1 MNVPYYENK
10 KVTRPFVRENSG
22 SLIMRKNVFFWEQIN
37 FSKISRNF
45 FGQTVFGFGK
55 NTLGTTTGEILRQ
68 ILTAVLEIWDRL
80 QIKIF
85 VSKFKKK
92 IFFFSKRL
100 QMAQFE
106 KLTS

>member
-1 MNVPYYENK
+1 MNVPYYKNK
-10 KVTRPFVRENSG
+10 KVTRPFVRQKSG
-22 SLIMRKNVFFWEQIN
+22 SLIMRKNVFFWEQNN
-37 FSKISRNF
+37 FSKISRMF

-55 NTLGTTTGEILRQ
+55 NTLGTTTGEILKK
-68 ILTAVLEIWDRL
+68 IHSAVPEIWDRL

-92 IFFFSKRL
+92 NIFSKRL
-100 QMAQFE
+100 QMAQFA